1 VLVHLEL
8 LFMLIAGFPA
18 IALFVVGLSVVL
30 SSIKQLIWRDK
41 RRSKVRNGIRFSAR
55 NVALGLAFLPFAILY
70 RPSLAEIAKAE
81 IRQQEDADEDET
93 GDPESPIK
101 HLLRQL
107 RRIRRGEQVKTVSLR
122 LR

>member
-1 VLVHLEL
+1 MHLEL

-18 IALFVVGLSVVL
+18 LALFVVGLSVVL
-30 SSIKQLIWRDK
+30 SSLKQLIWRDK

-107 RRIRRGEQVKTVSLR
+107 RRIRRGEQVKTISLR